1 MINMYRNL
9 LQILS
14 KTTTKLQ
21 TIQRH
26 IQTLVHFDV
35 ELIEDVDIYSSLDS
49 VAHTKISQEEAKVAV
64 TMSVSKLERENR
76 ALQFQLKEAMRENKT
91 LQAQM
96 DEVEKMIVV
105 ARELKEENEGL
116 IADYRKLKVCIL

>member
-1 MINMYRNL
+1 M

-26 IQTLVHFDV
+26 IETLVHFDV
-35 ELIEDVDIYSSLDS
+35 DLIEDVDIYSSVDS
-49 VAHTKISQEEAKVAV
+49 VASTRISHEENKAAAA
-64 TMSVSKLERENR
+64 MSISKLERENR

-105 ARELKEENEGL
+105 ARELT
-116 IADYRKLKVCIL
+116 